1 MCRSVHWLTFPS
13 YDADELRT
21 RFSVALSDMYRA
33 EVPLYGTLVDIV
45 RHVDYSVLRKQ
56 GRSPESLPVRHQLER
71 HGAIRLGTEH
81 ELRMIKRL
89 FAVLGM
95 HPMGYYDLTIVG
107 FPLHATAFRPLSE
120 ESLAR
125 NPFRVFTSVLR
136 RDLLSPSIRA
146 VAESILAKRK
156 LFTSRLLKIIDR
168 VEAQRILSAQD
179 ADDLIEDA
187 LKIFKWH
194 SRAIVSS
201 DDYLAVKKEHPMVA
215 DIVCF
220 PSAHINH
227 LTPRTLDIDLVQK
240 QMLSQG
246 LPAKEKIEG
255 PPRRECPILLRQTS
269 FKALEEPVVFE
280 RAEGSSVSGTHTARF
295 GEVEQRGA
303 AVTRK
308 GRELYDKLLSVATEN
323 ATTAGDA
330 SQCEEILAQTFV
342 LAFPDS
348 WDELRAQ
355 GLVYFRYGPIPS
367 YLQSTDNTPSSKLDS
382 KVSIDQLISHGA
394 IRYEP
399 IVYEDFLPFSAAGI
413 FKSNLKG
420 EPEQQPLSDIRSG
433 GKLDFESALGC
444 HALDEFELYDTM
456 QRDSLQHC
464 AKALGVERIV
474 LG

>member
-1 MCRSVHWLTFPS
+1 
-13 YDADELRT
+13 
-21 RFSVALSDMYRA
+21 MYRS

-45 RHVDYSVLRKQ
+45 RQVDDSVLRTQ
-56 GRSPESLPVRHQLER
+56 GKSPEALPVRHQLER
-71 HGAIRLGTEH
+71 HGAIRLGTAH

-95 HPMGYYDLTIVG
+95 YPVGYYDLTSVG

-125 NPFRVFTSVLR
+125 NPFRVFTTVLR
-136 RDLLSPSIRA
+136 RDLLSPSIRT
-146 VAESILAKRK
+146 VTDSILERRK

-168 VEAQRILSAQD
+168 VEAQRVLTAQD
-179 ADDLIEDA
+179 ADELIEDA

-201 DDYLAVKKEHPMVA
+201 DNYLALKKEHAMVA

-220 PSAHINH
+220 PSAHVNH
-227 LTPRTLDIDLVQK
+227 LTPSTLDIDLVQR

-255 PPRRECPILLRQTS
+255 PPRRQCPILLRQTS
-269 FKALEEPVVFE
+269 FKALEEHVVFE
-280 RAEGSSVSGTHTARF
+280 SAEHGSVHGTHTARF

-308 GRELYDKLLSVATEN
+308 GRELYDKLLLSARNRTAT
-323 ATTAGDA
+323 GDDT
-330 SQCEEILAQTFV
+330 SQFEESWAQTFL

-355 GLVYFRYGPIPS
+355 GLVYFRYEPIQP
-367 YLQSTDNTPSSKLDS
+367 YPQSTDNTPSSKLDS
-382 KVSIDQLISHGA
+382 KVSINHLISHGA
-394 IRYEP
+394 IKYEP
-399 IVYEDFLPFSAAGI
+399 IIYEDFLPLSAAGI
-413 FKSNLKG
+413 FKSNLVA
-420 EPEQQPLSDIRSG
+420 EPEQQALPESRSDS
-433 GKLDFESALGC
+433 KLNLESALGC
-444 HALDEFELYDTM
+444 QALDEFELYDSL
-456 QRDSLQHC
+456 QRNSLQHC
-464 AKALGVERIV
+464 ARVLGVERIV
-474 LG
+474 LN

>member
-1 MCRSVHWLTFPS
+1 MRAGVCVLCTPTDVFSS
-13 YDADELRT
+13 YDVDELRT
-21 RFSVALSDMYRA
+21 RFSLALSEMYRS

-45 RHVDYSVLRKQ
+45 RQVDDSVLRTQ
-56 GRSPESLPVRHQLER
+56 GKSLEALPVRHQLER

-95 HPMGYYDLTIVG
+95 YPVGYYDLTIVG

-120 ESLAR
+120 QSLAR
-125 NPFRVFTSVLR
+125 NPFRVFTTMLR
-136 RDLLSPSIRA
+136 KDLLSPSIRA
-146 VAESILAKRK
+146 VTESILAKRK
-156 LFTSRLLKIIDR
+156 LFTSGLLKIIDR
-168 VEAQRILSAQD
+168 VEAQRVLNAQD
-179 ADDLIEDA
+179 ADSLIEDA

-201 DDYLAVKKEHPMVA
+201 DDYLALKKEHPMVA

-227 LTPRTLDIDLVQK
+227 LTPRTLDIDLVQR

-255 PPRRECPILLRQTS
+255 PPRRQCPILLRQTS
-269 FKALEEPVVFE
+269 FKALEEHVVFE
-280 RAEGSSVSGTHTARF
+280 SAEGGSVHGTHTARF

-308 GRELYDKLLSVATEN
+308 GRELYDKLLILATEN
-323 ATTAGDA
+323 ATVTGDA
-330 SQCEEILAQTFV
+330 SHFEEVLAQTFV

-355 GLVYFRYGPIPS
+355 GLVYFRYEPIPS
-367 YLQSTDNTPSSKLDS
+367 YLQSMDHTPSSKLDS
-382 KVSIDQLISHGA
+382 KVSINQLISHGA
-394 IRYEP
+394 IKYEP

-413 FKSNLKG
+413 FKSNLTA
-420 EPEQQPLSDIRSG
+420 EPEQPITVRNS
-433 GKLDFESALGC
+433 KW
-444 HALDEFELYDTM
+444 
-456 QRDSLQHC
+456 
-464 AKALGVERIV
+464 
-474 LG
+474 

>member
-1 MCRSVHWLTFPS
+1 
-13 YDADELRT
+13 
-21 RFSVALSDMYRA
+21 MYRS
-33 EVPLYGTLVDIV
+33 EVPLYGALVDIV
-45 RHVDYSVLRKQ
+45 RQVDKAVVRRQ
-56 GRSPESLPVRHQLER
+56 GKSPEALEVRHQLER
-71 HGAIRLGTEH
+71 HGAIRLGTAH

-95 HPMGYYDLTIVG
+95 YPVGYYDLTIVG
-107 FPLHATAFRPLSE
+107 FPLHATAFRPVSE

-125 NPFRVFTSVLR
+125 NPFRVFTTVLR
-136 RDLLSPSIRA
+136 RDLLSPNIRTMTD
-146 VAESILAKRK
+146 SILARRK
-156 LFTSRLLKIIDR
+156 LFTSRLLQIIDR
-168 VEAQRILSAQD
+168 VEAQRVVLTAQD

-187 LKIFKWH
+187 LQIFKWH

-201 DDYLAVKKEHPMVA
+201 DDYLALNKEHAMVA

-227 LTPRTLDIDLVQK
+227 LTPRTLDIDLVQR

-255 PPRRECPILLRQTS
+255 PPRRQCPILLRQTS

-280 RAEGSSVSGTHTARF
+280 SGAECGGSVVVHGTHTARF

-308 GRELYDKLLSVATEN
+308 GRELYDKLLLLSATESGT
-323 ATTAGDA
+323 ATGDDTIQFGQ
-330 SQCEEILAQTFV
+330 SSAQTSFL

-355 GLVYFRYGPIPS
+355 GLVYFRYEPIIQS
-367 YLQSTDNTPSSKLDS
+367 YYPQSTDNNNNTPSSNKLDS
-382 KVSIDQLISHGA
+382 KVSINHLISHGA
-394 IRYEP
+394 IKYEP
-399 IVYEDFLPFSAAGI
+399 IIYEDFLPLSAAGI
-413 FKSNLKG
+413 FKSNLAA
-420 EPEQQPLSDIRSG
+420 EPEEQQSLPESRRG
-433 GKLDFESALGC
+433 GKLDLESALGC
-444 HALDEFELYDTM
+444 QPLDEFELYDVL

-474 LG
+474 LT